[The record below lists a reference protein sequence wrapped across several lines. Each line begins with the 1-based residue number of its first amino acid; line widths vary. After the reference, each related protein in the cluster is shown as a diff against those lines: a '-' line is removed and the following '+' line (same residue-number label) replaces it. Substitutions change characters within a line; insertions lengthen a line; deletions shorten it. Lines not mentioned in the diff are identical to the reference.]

1 MNTVSF
7 YGTGGWG
14 FKGENMKPLYWN
26 RKKGKLQ
33 TKPPLTVPEKLLCW
47 IGIPFI
53 MLSIYAIGSKYTE
66 GVKQGLTFT
75 QIINK

>member
-1 MNTVSF
+1 MNTASF

-14 FKGENMKPLYWN
+14 FTGERMKPLYWN

-33 TKPPLTVPEKLLCW
+33 EKKPLTLPEKLLCI

-53 MLSIYAIGSKYTE
+53 MFSIYAIGSKYAE
-66 GVKQGLTFT
+66 GVKQGLSFT
-75 QIINK
+75 QIINR